1 MRKMR
6 KHKKINKLK
15 VGITIFLIVLIITL
29 SVFGRYFYNSIKES
43 YFLSKQFFFTSDLL
57 ALGGQ
62 TYTYENWGGIDVY
75 KINVELYSYQNT
87 LLKLDYDLDYSISCE
102 VVQKD
107 KIKCNIG
114 SEDGPTSTTGTIY
127 KTTNSTTVTFY
138 VTPLVQINKGETV
151 TVKIKARTEVPY
163 IKEISCDVSL
173 KIVQQTVNSWE
184 IEDEVNKNYAVL
196 KLKNLHESGIQ
207 VTLEFD
213 PKKVRLDLNDE
224 IYINKISSETTQI
237 DGNDYIKKLVFN
249 MNAEAVKY
257 VKFYKVDMSQS
268 YKYPA
273 GAASSV
279 IKVTI

>member
-1 MRKMR
+1 MASITNRKGKYYVVYWFDSFDGKR
-6 KHKKINKLK
+6 KQKWEQCENYEEAIFKKKK
-15 VGITIFLIVLIITL
+15 
-29 SVFGRYFYNSIKES
+29 
-43 YFLSKQFFFTSDLL
+43 
-57 ALGGQ
+57 
-62 TYTYENWGGIDVY
+62 
-75 KINVELYSYQNT
+75 
-87 LLKLDYDLDYSISCE
+87 
-102 VVQKD
+102 
-107 KIKCNIG
+107 
-114 SEDGPTSTTGTIY
+114 
-127 KTTNSTTVTFY
+127 
-138 VTPLVQINKGETV
+138 
-151 TVKIKARTEVPY
+151 
-163 IKEISCDVSL
+163 
-173 KIVQQTVNSWE
+173 
-184 IEDEVNKNYAVL
+184 IEDEVNRNYAVL

-249 MNAEAVKY
+249 MDAEAVKY